1 MYENRDKMG
10 LKIGITGG
18 IGSGKTFLAKLFEA
32 LGVPVYNADEEA
44 KRLMN
49 SDTRIKKQ
57 LIELFGEAT
66 YKDGKLDRTFLATI
80 VFSDKEKLEL
90 LNGIVHPIVIQE
102 AKDWAERQTSRY
114 SLKEAALLFESGS
127 YKELDYTILVTA
139 PMDVRIQRVI
149 KRDSVTEQQVRE
161 RISKQLS
168 DEEKL
173 QLADFVIINDGITP
187 LLPQVWT
194 LHQKFLK

>member
-1 MYENRDKMG
+1 MG

-18 IGSGKTFLAKLFEA
+18 IGSGKTFLTKLFKA

-49 SDTRIKKQ
+49 SDARIKKQ
-57 LIELFGEAT
+57 LIELFGAAT
-66 YKDGKLDRTFLATI
+66 YKDGKLDRTFLAAI

-90 LNGIVHPIVIQE
+90 LNSIVHPIVIQE

-149 KRDSVTEQQVRE
+149 KRDGVTEQQVRE

-173 QLADFVIINDGITP
+173 LLADFVIVNDGITP

>member
-1 MYENRDKMG
+1 MG

-18 IGSGKTFLAKLFEA
+18 IGSGKTFICRLFEA
-32 LGVPVYNADEEA
+32 LGIPVYNADEEA

-49 SDTRIKKQ
+49 TDIRIKEK
-57 LIELFGEAT
+57 LIAQFGEAT
-66 YKDGKLDRTFLATI
+66 YKDGLLDRAFLANM
-80 VFSDKEKLEL
+80 VFSDKDKLEL

-102 AKDWAERQTSRY
+102 AKDWAERQTTRY

-127 YKELDYTILVTA
+127 YKELNYTILVTA
-139 PMDVRIQRVI
+139 PIDIRIQRVI
-149 KRDSVTEQQVRE
+149 ERDGTTEQQVRE
-161 RISKQLS
+161 RMNKQLS

-173 QLADFVIINDGITP
+173 QLADFVIVNDGITP
-187 LLPQVWT
+187 ILTQVWT

>member
-1 MYENRDKMG
+1 MG

-18 IGSGKTFLAKLFEA
+18 IGSGKTFICKLFQM

-44 KRLMN
+44 KKLMN
-49 SDTRIKKQ
+49 TDSRIREKLVAQ
-57 LIELFGEAT
+57 FGQAV
-66 YKDGKLDRTFLATI
+66 YKDGQLDRAFLARV
-80 VFSDKEKLEL
+80 VFSDAQKLQI
-90 LNGIVHPIVIQE
+90 LNSIVHPIVIQE
-102 AKDWAERQTSRY
+102 AKDWAARQKTRY

-139 PMDVRIQRVI
+139 PLDLRVQRVMH
-149 KRDSVTEQQVRE
+149 RDGMTEQQVRE

-173 QLADFVIINDGITP
+173 QLADFVIVNDGITP

>member
-1 MYENRDKMG
+1 MG

-18 IGSGKTFLAKLFEA
+18 IGSGKTFICRLFQM

-44 KRLMN
+44 KKLMN
-49 SDTRIKKQ
+49 TDSRIREKLVAQ
-57 LIELFGEAT
+57 FGQAV
-66 YKDGKLDRTFLATI
+66 YKDGQLDRAFLARV
-80 VFSDKEKLEL
+80 VFSDAQKLQI
-90 LNGIVHPIVIQE
+90 LNSIVHPIVIQE
-102 AKDWAERQTSRY
+102 AKDWAARQKTRY

-139 PMDVRIQRVI
+139 PLDLRVQRVMH
-149 KRDSVTEQQVRE
+149 RDGMTEQQVLE

-173 QLADFVIINDGITP
+173 QLTDFVIVNDGITP

>member
-1 MYENRDKMG
+1 MG

-18 IGSGKTFLAKLFEA
+18 IGSGKTFLTKLFKA

-49 SDTRIKKQ
+49 SDARIKKQ
-57 LIELFGEAT
+57 LIELFGAAT
-66 YKDGKLDRTFLATI
+66 YKDGKLDRTFLAAI

-90 LNGIVHPIVIQE
+90 LNSIVHPIVIQE

-139 PMDVRIQRVI
+139 PMDVRIKRVI
-149 KRDSVTEQQVRE
+149 KRDGVTEQQVRE

-173 QLADFVIINDGITP
+173 LLADFVIVNDGITP

>member
-1 MYENRDKMG
+1 MG

-18 IGSGKTFLAKLFEA
+18 IGSGKTFICRLFEA
-32 LGVPVYNADEEA
+32 LGIPVYNADEEA

-49 SDTRIKKQ
+49 TDIRIKEK
-57 LIELFGEAT
+57 LIAQFGEAT
-66 YKDGKLDRTFLATI
+66 YKDGLLDRAFLANM
-80 VFSDKEKLEL
+80 VFSDKDKLEL

-102 AKDWAERQTSRY
+102 AKDWAERQTTRY

-139 PMDVRIQRVI
+139 PIDIRIQRVI
-149 KRDSVTEQQVRE
+149 ERDGTTEQQVRE
-161 RISKQLS
+161 RMNKQLS

-173 QLADFVIINDGITP
+173 QLADFVIVNDGITP

>member
-1 MYENRDKMG
+1 MG

-18 IGSGKTFLAKLFEA
+18 IGSGKTFICRLFEA
-32 LGVPVYNADEEA
+32 LGIPVYNADEEA

-49 SDTRIKKQ
+49 TDIRIKEK
-57 LIELFGEAT
+57 LIAQFGEST
-66 YKDGKLDRTFLATI
+66 YKDGLLDRAFLANM
-80 VFSDKEKLEL
+80 VFSDKDKLEL

-102 AKDWAERQTSRY
+102 AKDWAERQTTRY

-139 PMDVRIQRVI
+139 PMDIRIQRVI
-149 KRDSVTEQQVRE
+149 ERDGATEQQVQE
-161 RISKQLS
+161 RMSKQLS

-173 QLADFVIINDGITP
+173 QLADFVIVNDGITP

>member
-1 MYENRDKMG
+1 MG

-66 YKDGKLDRTFLATI
+66 YKDGKLDRTFLAAI

-127 YKELDYTILVTA
+127 YKELDYTILVKA

-149 KRDSVTEQQVRE
+149 KRDGVTEQQVRE

-173 QLADFVIINDGITP
+173 QLADFVIVNDGITP

>member
-1 MYENRDKMG
+1 MG

-18 IGSGKTFLAKLFEA
+18 IGSGKTFICRLFEA
-32 LGVPVYNADEEA
+32 LGIPVYNADEEA

-49 SDTRIKKQ
+49 TDIRIKEK
-57 LIELFGEAT
+57 LIAQFGEAT
-66 YKDGKLDRTFLATI
+66 YKDGLLDRAFLANM
-80 VFSDKEKLEL
+80 VFSDKDKLEL

-102 AKDWAERQTSRY
+102 AKDWAERQTTRY

-139 PMDVRIQRVI
+139 PIDIRIQRVI
-149 KRDSVTEQQVRE
+149 ERDGTTEPQVWE
-161 RISKQLS
+161 RMNKQLS

-173 QLADFVIINDGITP
+173 QLADFVIVNDGITP
-187 LLPQVWT
+187 ILPQVWT

>member
-1 MYENRDKMG
+1 MG

-18 IGSGKTFLAKLFEA
+18 IGSGKTFICRLFQM

-44 KRLMN
+44 KKLMN
-49 SDTRIKKQ
+49 TDRRIREKLVAQ
-57 LIELFGEAT
+57 FGQAV
-66 YKDGKLDRTFLATI
+66 YKDGQLDRAFLARV
-80 VFSDKEKLEL
+80 VFSDAQKLQI
-90 LNGIVHPIVIQE
+90 LNSIVHPIVIQE
-102 AKDWAERQTSRY
+102 AKDWAARQKTRY

-139 PMDVRIQRVI
+139 PLELRVQRVMH
-149 KRDSVTEQQVRE
+149 RDGMTEQQVRE

-173 QLADFVIINDGITP
+173 QLADFVIVNDGITP

>member
-1 MYENRDKMG
+1 MG

-18 IGSGKTFLAKLFEA
+18 IGSGKTFICRLFEA
-32 LGVPVYNADEEA
+32 LGIPVYNADEEA

-49 SDTRIKKQ
+49 TDIRIKEK
-57 LIELFGEAT
+57 LIAQFGEAT
-66 YKDGKLDRTFLATI
+66 YKDGLLDRAFLANM
-80 VFSDKEKLEL
+80 VFSDKDKLEL

-102 AKDWAERQTSRY
+102 AKDWAERQTTRY

-139 PMDVRIQRVI
+139 PIDIRIQRVI
-149 KRDSVTEQQVRE
+149 ERDGTTEQQGRE
-161 RISKQLS
+161 RMNKQLS

-173 QLADFVIINDGITP
+173 QLADFVIVNDGITP
-187 LLPQVWT
+187 ILPQVWT

>member
-1 MYENRDKMG
+1 MG

-18 IGSGKTFLAKLFEA
+18 IGSGKTFICRLFEA
-32 LGVPVYNADEEA
+32 LGIPVYNADEEA

-49 SDTRIKKQ
+49 TDIRIKEK
-57 LIELFGEAT
+57 LIAQFGEAT
-66 YKDGKLDRTFLATI
+66 YKDGLLDRAFLANM
-80 VFSDKEKLEL
+80 VFSDKDKLEL

-102 AKDWAERQTSRY
+102 AKDWAERQTTRY

-139 PMDVRIQRVI
+139 PIDIRIQRVI
-149 KRDSVTEQQVRE
+149 ERDGTTEPQVWE
-161 RISKQLS
+161 RMNKQLS

-173 QLADFVIINDGITP
+173 QLADFVIVNDGITP

>member
-1 MYENRDKMG
+1 MG

-18 IGSGKTFLAKLFEA
+18 IGSGKTFICRLFQM

-44 KRLMN
+44 KKLMN
-49 SDTRIKKQ
+49 TDSRIREKLVAQ
-57 LIELFGEAT
+57 FGQAV
-66 YKDGKLDRTFLATI
+66 YKDGQLDRAFLARV
-80 VFSDKEKLEL
+80 VFSDAQKLQI
-90 LNGIVHPIVIQE
+90 LNSIVHPIVIQE
-102 AKDWAERQTSRY
+102 AKDWAARQKTRY

-139 PMDVRIQRVI
+139 PLDLRVQRVMH
-149 KRDSVTEQQVRE
+149 RDGITEQQVRE

-173 QLADFVIINDGITP
+173 QLTDFVIVNDGITP

>member
-1 MYENRDKMG
+1 MG

-18 IGSGKTFLAKLFEA
+18 IGSGKTYICRLFEA
-32 LGVPVYNADEEA
+32 LGIPVYNADEEA

-49 SDTRIKKQ
+49 TDIRIKEK
-57 LIELFGEAT
+57 LIAQFGEST
-66 YKDGKLDRTFLATI
+66 YKDGLLDRAFLANM
-80 VFSDKEKLEL
+80 VFSDKDKLEL

-102 AKDWAERQTSRY
+102 AKDWAERQTTRY

-139 PMDVRIQRVI
+139 PMDIRIQRVI
-149 KRDSVTEQQVRE
+149 ERDGTTEQQVQE
-161 RISKQLS
+161 RINKQLS

-173 QLADFVIINDGITP
+173 QLADFVIVNDGITP

>member
-1 MYENRDKMG
+1 MG

>member
-1 MYENRDKMG
+1 MG

-66 YKDGKLDRTFLATI
+66 YKDGKLDRTFLAAI
-80 VFSDKEKLEL
+80 VFSDKERLEL

-127 YKELDYTILVTA
+127 YKELDYTILVKA

-149 KRDSVTEQQVRE
+149 KRDGVTEQQVRE

-173 QLADFVIINDGITP
+173 QLADFVIVNDGITP

>member
-1 MYENRDKMG
+1 MG

-18 IGSGKTFLAKLFEA
+18 IGSGKTFICKLFEA
-32 LGVPVYNADEEA
+32 LGIPVYNADEEA

-49 SDTRIKKQ
+49 SDARIKEK
-57 LIELFGEAT
+57 LIEQFGEAT
-66 YKDGKLDRTFLATI
+66 YKEGRLDRAFLADM

-90 LNGIVHPIVIQE
+90 LNSIVHPIVIQE
-102 AKDWAERQTSRY
+102 AKDWAERQTTRY

-127 YKELDYTILVTA
+127 YKDLDYTILVTA
-139 PMDVRIQRVI
+139 PMDIRIQRVI
-149 KRDSVTEQQVRE
+149 ERDGATEQQVRE
-161 RISKQLS
+161 RINKQLS

-173 QLADFVIINDGITP
+173 QLADFVIVNDGITP

>member
-1 MYENRDKMG
+1 ME

-18 IGSGKTFLAKLFEA
+18 IGSGKTFICTLFEA
-32 LGVPVYNADEEA
+32 LGIPVYNADEEA
-44 KRLMN
+44 KKLMN
-49 SDTRIKKQ
+49 TDVRIKQK
-57 LIELFGEAT
+57 LIEQFGEAT
-66 YKDGKLDRTFLATI
+66 YKDGFLDRAFLASMI
-80 VFSDKEKLEL
+80 FSDKKKLEFV
-90 LNGIVHPIVIQE
+90 NSIVHPIVIQE
-102 AKDWAERQTSRY
+102 AKDWANRQTTRY

-149 KRDSVTEQQVRE
+149 ERDAVTEQQVRE
-161 RISKQLS
+161 RINKQLS

-173 QLADFVIINDGITP
+173 PLADFVIVNDGITP
-187 LLPQVWT
+187 LLPQVWK

>member
-1 MYENRDKMG
+1 MG

-18 IGSGKTFLAKLFEA
+18 IGSGKTFICRLFEA
-32 LGVPVYNADEEA
+32 LGIPVYNADEEA

-49 SDTRIKKQ
+49 TDIRIKEK
-57 LIELFGEAT
+57 LIAQFGEAT
-66 YKDGKLDRTFLATI
+66 YKDGLLDRAFLANM
-80 VFSDKEKLEL
+80 VFSDKDKLEL

-102 AKDWAERQTSRY
+102 AKDWAERQTTRY

-127 YKELDYTILVTA
+127 YKELNYTILVTA
-139 PMDVRIQRVI
+139 PIDIRIQRVI
-149 KRDSVTEQQVRE
+149 ERDGTTEQQVRE
-161 RISKQLS
+161 RMNKQLS

-173 QLADFVIINDGITP
+173 QLADFVIVNDGITP

>member
-1 MYENRDKMG
+1 MG

-66 YKDGKLDRTFLATI
+66 YKDGKLDRTFLAAI

-127 YKELDYTILVTA
+127 YKELDYTILVKA

-149 KRDSVTEQQVRE
+149 KRDGVTEQQVRE

-173 QLADFVIINDGITP
+173 LLADFVIVNDGITP

>member
-1 MYENRDKMG
+1 MG

-18 IGSGKTFLAKLFEA
+18 IGSGKTFICRLFEA
-32 LGVPVYNADEEA
+32 LGIPVYNADEEA
-44 KRLMN
+44 KQLMN
-49 SDTRIKKQ
+49 TDVRIKQK
-57 LIELFGEAT
+57 LIEQFGEAT
-66 YKDGKLDRTFLATI
+66 YKDGLLDRAFLADI
-80 VFSDKEKLEL
+80 IFSDKKKLEL
-90 LNGIVHPIVIQE
+90 VNGIVHPIVIQE
-102 AKDWAERQTSRY
+102 AKDWAERQTTRY

-139 PMDVRIQRVI
+139 PMDIRIQRVI
-149 KRDSVTEQQVRE
+149 ERDGATEQQVQE
-161 RISKQLS
+161 RINKQLS

-173 QLADFVIINDGITP
+173 QLADFVIVNDGITP

>member
-1 MYENRDKMG
+1 MG

-18 IGSGKTFLAKLFEA
+18 IGSGKTFICKLFEA
-32 LGVPVYNADEEA
+32 LGIPVYNADEEA

-49 SDTRIKKQ
+49 TDIRIKEK
-57 LIELFGEAT
+57 LIAQFGEAT
-66 YKDGKLDRTFLATI
+66 YKDGLLDRAFLADM
-80 VFSDKEKLEL
+80 VFSDKDKLEL
-90 LNGIVHPIVIQE
+90 LNSIVHPIVIQE
-102 AKDWAERQTSRY
+102 AKDWAERQTTRY

-139 PMDVRIQRVI
+139 SMDMRIQRVI
-149 KRDSVTEQQVRE
+149 ERDGATEQQVRE
-161 RISKQLS
+161 RINKQLS

-173 QLADFVIINDGITP
+173 QLADFVIVNDEITP

>member
-1 MYENRDKMG
+1 MG

-18 IGSGKTFLAKLFEA
+18 IGSGKTFICKLFEA
-32 LGVPVYNADEEA
+32 LGIPVYNADEEA

-49 SDTRIKKQ
+49 TDIRIKEK
-57 LIELFGEAT
+57 LIAQFGEAT
-66 YKDGKLDRTFLATI
+66 YKDGLLDRAFLADMA
-80 VFSDKEKLEL
+80 FSDKDKLEL
-90 LNGIVHPIVIQE
+90 LNSIVHPIVIQE
-102 AKDWAERQTSRY
+102 AKDWAERQTTRY

-139 PMDVRIQRVI
+139 PMDIRIQRVI
-149 KRDSVTEQQVRE
+149 ERDGATEQQVRE
-161 RISKQLS
+161 RINKQLS

-173 QLADFVIINDGITP
+173 QLADFVIVNDGITP

>member
-1 MYENRDKMG
+1 MG

-18 IGSGKTFLAKLFEA
+18 IGSGKTFICRLFEA
-32 LGVPVYNADEEA
+32 LGIPVYNADEEA

-49 SDTRIKKQ
+49 TDIRIKEK
-57 LIELFGEAT
+57 LIAQFGEAT
-66 YKDGKLDRTFLATI
+66 YKDGLLDRAFLANM
-80 VFSDKEKLEL
+80 VFSDKDKLEL

-102 AKDWAERQTSRY
+102 AKDWAERQTTGY

-139 PMDVRIQRVI
+139 PIDIRIQRVI
-149 KRDSVTEQQVRE
+149 ERDGTTEPQVWE
-161 RISKQLS
+161 RMNKQLS

-173 QLADFVIINDGITP
+173 QLADFVIVNDGITP

>member
-1 MYENRDKMG
+1 MG

-18 IGSGKTFLAKLFEA
+18 IGSGKTFICRLFES
-32 LGVPVYNADEEA
+32 LGIPVYNADEEA

-49 SDTRIKKQ
+49 TDIRIKEK
-57 LIELFGEAT
+57 LIAQFGEAT
-66 YKDGKLDRTFLATI
+66 YKDGLLDRAFLANM
-80 VFSDKEKLEL
+80 VFSDKDKLEL

-102 AKDWAERQTSRY
+102 AKDWAERQTTRY

-127 YKELDYTILVTA
+127 YKELNYTILVTA
-139 PMDVRIQRVI
+139 PIDIRIQRVI
-149 KRDSVTEQQVRE
+149 ERDGTTEPQVWE
-161 RISKQLS
+161 RMNKQLS

-173 QLADFVIINDGITP
+173 QLADFVIVNDGITP
-187 LLPQVWT
+187 ILPQVWT

>member
-1 MYENRDKMG
+1 MG

-18 IGSGKTFLAKLFEA
+18 IGSGKTFICKLFEA
-32 LGVPVYNADEEA
+32 LGIPVYNADEEA

-49 SDTRIKKQ
+49 TDIRIKEK
-57 LIELFGEAT
+57 LIAQFGEAT
-66 YKDGKLDRTFLATI
+66 YKDGLLDRAFLADM
-80 VFSDKEKLEL
+80 VFSDKDKLEL
-90 LNGIVHPIVIQE
+90 LNSIVHPIVIQE
-102 AKDWAERQTSRY
+102 AKDWAERQTTRY

-139 PMDVRIQRVI
+139 PMDMRIQRVI
-149 KRDSVTEQQVRE
+149 ERDGATEQQVRE
-161 RISKQLS
+161 RINKQLS

-173 QLADFVIINDGITP
+173 QLADFVIVNDEITP

>member
-1 MYENRDKMG
+1 MG

-18 IGSGKTFLAKLFEA
+18 IGSGKTFICKLFEA
-32 LGVPVYNADEEA
+32 LGIPVYNADEEA

-49 SDTRIKKQ
+49 ADARIKER
-57 LIELFGEAT
+57 LIEKFGEAT
-66 YKDGKLDRTFLATI
+66 YKEGQLDRAFLANM
-80 VFSDKEKLEL
+80 VFSDKDKLTL
-90 LNGIVHPIVIQE
+90 LNRIVHPIVIQE
-102 AKDWAERQTSRY
+102 AKDWAERQTTRY

-139 PMDVRIQRVI
+139 PMDIRIQRVI
-149 KRDSVTEQQVRE
+149 ERDGVTEQQVRE
-161 RISKQLS
+161 RINKQLS

-173 QLADFVIINDGITP
+173 QLADFVIVNDGITP

>member
-1 MYENRDKMG
+1 MG

-18 IGSGKTFLAKLFEA
+18 IGSGKTYICRLFEA
-32 LGVPVYNADEEA
+32 LGIPVYNADEEA

-49 SDTRIKKQ
+49 TDVRIKEK
-57 LIELFGEAT
+57 LIAQFGEST
-66 YKDGKLDRTFLATI
+66 YKDGLLDRAFLANM
-80 VFSDKEKLEL
+80 VFSDKDKLEL

-102 AKDWAERQTSRY
+102 AKDWAERQTTRY

-139 PMDVRIQRVI
+139 PMDIRIQRVI
-149 KRDSVTEQQVRE
+149 ERDGATEQQVQE
-161 RISKQLS
+161 RMNKQLS

-173 QLADFVIINDGITP
+173 QLADFVIVNDGITP

-194 LHQKFLK
+194 LHQKFQK